1 MFFLQLHVFLMFA
14 SANLYKPTVVYR
26 QSQQENNVDRFCL
39 FLRIYKSKC
48 ILRNGLAVR
57 TWRVSL
63 QFRSVHILFSNCDI
77 LRGFGRPLPASVA
90 EFESLP
96 NVVLR

>member
-1 MFFLQLHVFLMFA
+1 MFTVRLCGQRECTINGVFTATHGDTVWGPRLRPIVGLHCA
-14 SANLYKPTVVYR
+14 PKNDTPAYY
-26 QSQQENNVDRFCL
+26 
-39 FLRIYKSKC
+39 
-48 ILRNGLAVR
+48 
-57 TWRVSL
+57 
-63 QFRSVHILFSNCDI
+63 CDI